1 MVWFS
6 AMCTGAV
13 RSAAPTMFAGC
24 SARGSMAVGS
34 REVTLRSTGTTNWGA
49 FAAEA
54 NVFTRSAVLIGSGLT
69 RWKAC
74 PSRPGLCAMWSIALA
89 T

>member
-1 MVWFS
+1 M
-6 AMCTGAV
+6 
-13 RSAAPTMFAGC
+13 
-24 SARGSMAVGS
+24 GS
-34 REVTLRSTGTTNWGA
+34 REVTLRSTGTANWGA

-54 NVFTRSAVLIGSGLT
+54 KVFTRSTVLIGSGLT

-74 PSRPGLCAMWSIALA
+74 PSRPGLWAMWSIALA